1 MEEKLKKIIFV
12 FYLCFI
18 YTPAYSE
25 EKLQQFSGIKSDE
38 QIEAPFGLKW
48 GTSVADAEAMNLKI
62 NKIESKNEGNF
73 YLVNNLSKSLIDIDR
88 VYLNFGYNNKL
99 WLIVAV
105 SKNFENDPYGNQV
118 LARYNEL
125 SNLLEIKYGKPE
137 SSHFLDN
144 KMYKSKDEF
153 IAGIYNGR
161 SHYFSDFN
169 KQGIS
174 VQLSLGANSYSS
186 AFFKLRY
193 ENIELSNEFKK
204 DKNHNESGAL

>member
-73 YLVNNLSKSLIDIDR
+73 YLVNKIKSIYYKILIIIIIID
-88 VYLNFGYNNKL
+88 YYNIL
-99 WLIVAV
+99 
-105 SKNFENDPYGNQV
+105 
-118 LARYNEL
+118 
-125 SNLLEIKYGKPE
+125 
-137 SSHFLDN
+137 
-144 KMYKSKDEF
+144 
-153 IAGIYNGR
+153 
-161 SHYFSDFN
+161 
-169 KQGIS
+169 
-174 VQLSLGANSYSS
+174 
-186 AFFKLRY
+186 
-193 ENIELSNEFKK
+193 
-204 DKNHNESGAL
+204 